1 MFVLKCLRL
10 LHAWRIPLGILYST
24 RRCSYCMSTRA
35 ASFCDSKHELLWE
48 EKFLKNRKGNRRW
61 NHTDLGAGATG
72 ETWGTSSTEGTLV
85 EERQVTFRSSYKLK
99 DITKHRYLDDNF
111 LLSSIITKRFKGPV
125 LTAGPAGPTLPSAP
139 RAPAGPAGP
148 ARPLSPGIPRDP
160 YREDTQEG
168 QVMSRVSLLQS

>member
-1 MFVLKCLRL
+1 
-10 LHAWRIPLGILYST
+10 
-24 RRCSYCMSTRA
+24 MSTRA
-35 ASFCDSKHELLWE
+35 ASFCDTKHELLWE
-48 EKFLKNRKGNRRW
+48 DKFLKNRRGNRRW

-85 EERQVTFRSSYKLK
+85 EECQVTFRSSYKLK

-111 LLSSIITKRFKGPV
+111 LLSSKFTKRFKGPV

-160 YREDTQEG
+160 YREDSQEE
-168 QVMSRVSLLQS
+168 QVMSRVSLLKSRHNK